1 MKQYTL
7 IFLIGNF
14 YMLLFL
20 ILKIYKSFIFT
31 IRADI
36 FTWIYGTSL
45 GGTGTGTDVSVD
57 DDIIYLHSSKFQYI

>member
-1 MKQYTL
+1 
-7 IFLIGNF
+7 
-14 YMLLFL
+14 MLLFL
-20 ILKIYKSFIFT
+20 ILNIYRYFIFT

-45 GGTGTGTDVSVD
+45 GGTGTGTGTGTDVSVD